1 MGANKR
7 MMNTVSLGLKG
18 RALALMLLGVLAL
31 GACGCR
37 RGGGGRD
44 DALVRLIN
52 AAPDA
57 EDLSVAVDGQR
68 VWRHSS
74 FGSSTGY
81 GGVGEGTYQVDITA
95 QQGGQRLTGRNYI
108 QCRKGRAYTVVAF
121 SRGANVVEA
130 PALRIFNDPREVA
143 VPPNKIR
150 LRLIHGVGDLGA
162 VDVLFNNIVGLQSV
176 PFGSRSEPI
185 LLDAGYYD
193 VKLYT
198 TAGDLTDPVR
208 LGFRAGRSYTL
219 VAMGRR
225 GGNVGPQP
233 LSLIAYPDGP

>member
-1 MGANKR
+1 
-7 MMNTVSLGLKG
+7 MNTFALAFRGRGL
-18 RALALMLLGVLAL
+18 ALALLLGALVLGSA
-31 GACGCR
+31 GCR

-52 AAPDA
+52 AAPDT

-74 FGSSTGY
+74 FRSSTGY

-121 SRGANVVEA
+121 GRGPNIVEA
-130 PALRIFNDPREVA
+130 PALRIFNDPREIT
-143 VPPNKIR
+143 VPANKIR
-150 LRLIHGVGDLGA
+150 LRLINGAGDLGG

-176 PFGSRSEPI
+176 AFGSRSEPI
-185 LLDAGYYD
+185 LLDAGWYD
-193 VKLYT
+193 VKLYGAGGVDAL
-198 TAGDLTDPVR
+198 TAPVR
-208 LGFRAGRSYTL
+208 IGFQSGRSYTL

-225 GGNVGPQP
+225 GMGVRPQA
-233 LSLIAYPDGP
+233 LSLIAYPDGS